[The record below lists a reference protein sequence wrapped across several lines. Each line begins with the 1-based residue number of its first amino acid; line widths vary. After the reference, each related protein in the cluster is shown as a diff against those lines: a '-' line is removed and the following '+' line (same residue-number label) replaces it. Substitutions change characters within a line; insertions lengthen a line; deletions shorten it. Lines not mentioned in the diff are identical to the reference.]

1 MQLCDYWESSKYG
14 AVQCRE
20 LAGGCQGAN
29 GNNCYP
35 YGLWSSSL
43 SSTDYYTNRELGNG
57 SFENMNV
64 RHIILCLWCALC
76 PGFDLCFYKRKF
88 QDTDG
93 LQLCDNW
100 ESSKYGAARC
110 ANLNGGCQGASDT
123 HCRPNTLWLYN
134 LRSTGNY
141 EHAWLN
147 NGTLNTL
154 NGADTAFTHAYS
166 VRCVLDSTYVLLE
179 NKERF

>member
-1 MQLCDYWESSKYG
+1 MGD
-14 AVQCRE
+14 
-20 LAGGCQGAN
+20 GG
-29 GNNCYP
+29 
-35 YGLWSSSL
+35 
-43 SSTDYYTNRELGNG
+43 G
-57 SFENMNV
+57 SIM
-64 RHIILCLWCALC
+64 
-76 PGFDLCFYKRKF
+76 
-88 QDTDG
+88 
-93 LQLCDNW
+93 
-100 ESSKYGAARC
+100 YGAARC

-179 NKERF
+179 KQRKILGYRLVCSFATNGRVLSTALHSVTRGMMAAARALLTVLIGLPTATRTSYGQVTYIMAVLSAIPATWVQGLGTTTPVRIPRLTLCAVPWT